1 MRLPKN
7 KSLIK
12 RARELRKNST
22 LSEVLFWNMVKNKQ
36 IDGLDFDRQTII
48 GNYIVD
54 FFCPQLDVVIEIDGC
69 SHNNKQEYDH
79 RRDMYLQS
87 LGLHVLHIYDEDLK
101 RDIGGVFQ
109 MVCNFCNRYKYNK

>member
-22 LSEVLFWNMVKNKQ
+22 LAEVSFWNEVKNKKLN
-36 IDGLDFDRQTII
+36 GLDFDRQTII

-54 FFCPQLDVVIEIDGC
+54 FFCPRLDVVIEIDGC

-79 RRDMYLQS
+79 VRDEYLRS
-87 LGLHVLHIYDEDLK
+87 LGLHILHIYDEDVK
-101 RDIGGVFQ
+101 RDMGGVIQ
-109 MVCNFCNRYKYNK
+109 IVQNFCDKYKYNS